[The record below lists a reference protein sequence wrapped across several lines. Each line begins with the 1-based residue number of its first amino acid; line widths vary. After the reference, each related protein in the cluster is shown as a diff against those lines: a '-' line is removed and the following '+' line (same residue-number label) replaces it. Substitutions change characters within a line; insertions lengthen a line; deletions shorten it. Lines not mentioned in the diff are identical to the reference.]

1 MQDLI
6 NYILKYPEVLKKLK
20 VNEACLLGFDS
31 GITQILINSFEES
44 SIVKNDGKIEQ
55 WEKG

>member
-20 VNEACLLGFDS
+20 VNEASLLGYDS